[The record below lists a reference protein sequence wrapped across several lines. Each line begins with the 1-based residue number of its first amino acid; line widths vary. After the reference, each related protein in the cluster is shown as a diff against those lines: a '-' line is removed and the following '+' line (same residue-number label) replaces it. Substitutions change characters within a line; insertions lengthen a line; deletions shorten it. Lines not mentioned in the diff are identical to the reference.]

1 MYLCNVPS
9 GVLYTEIHTKA
20 LFLTLVVVIVVMTP
34 GKIFIGVQV
43 QQIEFLSVY
52 WRTCKIFEAY
62 QNTSAVY
69 KT

>member
-1 MYLCNVPS
+1 MYLCNGPS

-20 LFLTLVVVIVVMTP
+20 LFLTLVAVSAVMTP
-34 GKIFIGVQV
+34 DKSFIGVRV

-52 WRTCKIFEAY
+52 WRTCKICETC
-62 QNTSAVY
+62 QNRSAVY